1 MIPTISLFVLYS
13 QVALSVPRAKRL
25 TRQAI
30 AIVERD
36 TGVRLVPRYRRRRD
50 ITQRPDIENS
60 RVALGSLSHYFY
72 RENIAPEELAILLT
86 PPGIAPWGQEAS
98 TGQAVICGRR
108 AYVGIISTHHMN
120 VITMAHE
127 IGHMMGAQ
135 HTEWTGSIMDPSP
148 HVAAY
153 QRGWQTHFD
162 GSSIDLIRR
171 CLGNH

>member
-25 TRQAI
+25 TRQAV

-36 TGVRLVPRYRRRRD
+36 TGVRLTPRYRRRRD
-50 ITQRPDIENS
+50 ITERPDLNNQ
-60 RVALGSLSHYFY
+60 RTALGTFMPYFY
-72 RENIAPEELAILLT
+72 RENIAPDELAILLT
-86 PPGIAPWGQEAS
+86 PPGIASGGREAS

-108 AYVGIISTHHMN
+108 AYASVTTSHHMN

-127 IGHMMGAQ
+127 IGHMLGAE

-148 HVAAY
+148 HAAAY
-153 QRGWQTHFD
+153 QRGWQTSFD
-162 GSSIDLIRR
+162 SSSVELIRR